1 MKYRVVCG
9 NYLLLDT
16 QIEALKLVDPT
27 LELELNKTGSFTF
40 TIYPDHPNFERIQKL
55 KPIITVY
62 QDEIIL
68 FRGRILNDEVGW
80 HNERQV
86 TCEGELAFLLDS
98 VQRPFVFPVSDTS
111 PATPEAYLRFLLAN
125 HNKQVDEEHQFKLG
139 NVTVKDDN
147 DYIARSDTEYSATWD
162 LINQGLI
169 STHGGYLWVRHE
181 ADGNYLDYLADF
193 STLSNQPIEFGR
205 NLLDLKKERKG
216 EDIVTGIVPIGATL
230 TEDVTDETTGETK
243 QISTIVTISDLDDET
258 TDNICKSG
266 DCIFSKAAQN
276 TYGKIF
282 MMIKWENVTEPT
294 NLLRKAKQKLAKSI
308 LLSQSIELTAAD
320 LSAAGQDF
328 NAFRLGR
335 YVKTTSKPHDL
346 SENYLIKKLSI
357 KLMNPADNKL
367 TLGETFYSFTEDN
380 RIKSDETKR
389 YIDTNI
395 EKSRSQTIVDLERK
409 MDAKVTAT
417 EGSILS
423 TVSDIYYSK
432 EDGQE
437 LMGKWS
443 EFEQAANGWE
453 MRFNSLN
460 TDLKNYQ
467 SGTDSQFE
475 LIQKYIQFK
484 DGDIILGQ
492 KGNKFG
498 QRISNNKNSFYEDG
512 AEVAYFSGRKL
523 NVYDGEFINSLK
535 LGKFAF
541 LPRANGNL
549 SFKKVV
555 E

>member
-1 MKYRVVCG
+1 MRYRVICDK
-9 NYLLLDT
+9 YLLFDT
-16 QIEALKLVDPT
+16 QIESLKLIDPA
-27 LELELNKTGSFTF
+27 LDLELNKTGAFTF
-40 TIYPDHPNFERIQKL
+40 TIYPDHPNYDKLQKL

-62 QDEIIL
+62 QDKTII

-80 HNERQV
+80 LNQRQI

-98 VQRPFVFPVSDTS
+98 VQRPFTFPASDTS
-111 PATPEAYLRFLLAN
+111 LATPEAYLRFLLAN
-125 HNKQVDEEHQFKLG
+125 HNEQVDEEHQFKIG
-139 NVTVKDDN
+139 NVTVKDEN
-147 DYIARSDTEYSATWD
+147 DYIARSDTEYSTTWD
-162 LINQGLI
+162 LINQGLL

-181 ADGNYLDYLADF
+181 DDGNYIDYLADF

-205 NLLDLKKERKG
+205 NLLDFKKERKG
-216 EDIVTGIVPIGATL
+216 EDIVTGIIPIGATL
-230 TEDVTDETTGETK
+230 TEDVTDETTGETT
-243 QISTIVTISDLDDET
+243 QVSTTVTISGLDDET
-258 TDNICKSG
+258 TDDICKSG
-266 DCIFSKAAQN
+266 DYVFSKTAQN
-276 TYGKIF
+276 AYGKIYK
-282 MMIKWENVTEPT
+282 MEKWENVTDAT
-294 NLLRKAKQKLAKSI
+294 NLLRKAKQRLAKSI

-417 EGSILS
+417 EGTILS

-460 TDLKNYQ
+460 NDLKKYQ

-475 LIQKYIQFK
+475 LIQKYIQFV

-492 KGNKFG
+492 KGNAFM
-498 QRISNNKNSFYEDG
+498 QRISNTKNAFYEDG
-512 AEVAYFSGRKL
+512 AEVAYFGGRKL
-523 NVYDGEFINSLK
+523 YVYDGEFLNSLK

-541 LPRANGNL
+541 LPRENGNL

>member
-1 MKYRVVCG
+1 MRYRVICG
-9 NYLLLDT
+9 DYLLFDT
-16 QIEALKLVDPT
+16 QIESLKLIDPT
-27 LELELNKTGSFTF
+27 LELELNKTGTFAF
-40 TIYPDHPNFERIQKL
+40 TIYPDHPNYDKIQKL

-62 QDEIIL
+62 QDDHLI
-68 FRGRILNDEVGW
+68 FRGRVLNDEVGW
-80 HNERQV
+80 YNQRQV

-98 VQRPFVFPVSDTS
+98 VQRPFEFPVSDTAS
-111 PATPEAYLRFLLAN
+111 ATPEAYLRFLLAN
-125 HNKQVDEEHQFKLG
+125 HNAQVEEEHQFKLG

-147 DYIARSDTEYSATWD
+147 DYIARSDAEYSTTWD

-181 ADGNYLDYLADF
+181 PDGNYIDYLADF

-205 NLLDLKKERKG
+205 NLLDFKKERKG
-216 EDIVTGIVPIGATL
+216 EDIVTGIIPIGATL
-230 TEDVTDETTGETK
+230 TEDVTDETTGETT
-243 QISTIVTISDLDDET
+243 QVSTTVTISGLDDET
-258 TDNICKSG
+258 TDDICKSG
-266 DCIFSKAAQN
+266 DYVFSKTAQN
-276 TYGKIF
+276 AYGKIYK
-282 MMIKWENVTEPT
+282 MEKWENVTDAT
-294 NLLRKAKQKLAKSI
+294 NLLRKAKQRLAKSI

-328 NAFRLGR
+328 NAFCLGR
-335 YVKTTSKPHDL
+335 YVRTTSNPHNL
-346 SENYLIKKLSI
+346 SENYLIKKLSV

-380 RIKSDETKR
+380 RLKSDETKR

-395 EKSRSQTIVDLERK
+395 EISRLQATLDLERK

-423 TVSDIYYSK
+423 TVADIYYSK
-432 EDGQE
+432 EDGQA
-437 LMGKWS
+437 LLGKWS
-443 EFEQAANGWE
+443 EFEQSAEGWE

-460 TDLKNYQ
+460 TDLKKYQ

-475 LIQKYIQFK
+475 LIQKYIQFV

-492 KGNKFG
+492 KGNAFM
-498 QRISNNKNSFYEDG
+498 QRISNTKNAFYEDG

-523 NVYDGEFINSLK
+523 YVYDGEFLNSLK

-541 LPRANGNL
+541 LPRENGNL

>member
-1 MKYRVVCG
+1 MRYRVICDK
-9 NYLLLDT
+9 YLLFDT
-16 QIEALKLVDPT
+16 QIESLKLIDPA
-27 LELELNKTGSFTF
+27 LDLELNKTGAFTF
-40 TIYPDHPNFERIQKL
+40 TIYPDHPNYDKLQKL

-62 QDEIIL
+62 QDKTII

-80 HNERQV
+80 LNQRQI

-98 VQRPFVFPVSDTS
+98 VQRPFSFPASDTS
-111 PATPEAYLRFLLAN
+111 LATPEAYLRFLLTN
-125 HNKQVDEEHQFKLG
+125 HNTQVDDVHKFKLG
-139 NVTVKDDN
+139 NVTVKDEN
-147 DYIARSDTEYSATWD
+147 DYIARSDTEYSTTWD
-162 LINQGLI
+162 LINQGLL

-181 ADGNYLDYLADF
+181 DDGNYIDYLADF

-205 NLLDLKKERKG
+205 NLLDFKKERKG
-216 EDIVTGIVPIGATL
+216 EDIVTGIIPIGATL
-230 TEDVTDETTGETK
+230 TEDVTDETTGETT
-243 QISTIVTISDLDDET
+243 QVSTTVTISGLDDET
-258 TDNICKSG
+258 TDDICKSG
-266 DCIFSKAAQN
+266 DYVFSKTAQN
-276 TYGKIF
+276 AYGKIYK
-282 MMIKWENVTEPT
+282 MEKWENVTDAT
-294 NLLRKAKQKLAKSI
+294 NLLRKAKQRLAKSI

-380 RIKSDETKR
+380 RLKSDETKR
-389 YIDTNI
+389 YIDINI
-395 EKSRSQTIVDLERK
+395 EKNRTETTIELERK

-423 TVSDIYYSK
+423 TVSDIYFSK

-437 LMGKWS
+437 LLGKWS
-443 EFEQAANGWE
+443 EFEQNAEGWE
-453 MRFNSLN
+453 MRFNTLK
-460 TDLKNYQ
+460 TDLNNYQ
-467 SGTDSQFE
+467 SGTDTQFE
-475 LIQKYIQFK
+475 LIQKYIQFV

-492 KGNKFG
+492 KGNAFM
-498 QRISNNKNSFYEDG
+498 QRISNTKNAFYEDG
-512 AEVAYFSGRKL
+512 AEVAYFGGRKL
-523 NVYDGEFINSLK
+523 YVYDGEFLNSLK

-541 LPRANGNL
+541 LPRENGNL